1 MMNNVCVCLCTLH
14 SVPVCLS
21 VCVCICTVMSVTS
34 FHRNST
40 VTDKV
45 YMYMYTVFVCVL

>member
-1 MMNNVCVCLCTLH
+1 MCVCVLMYITLCTCVSLCVCLY
-14 SVPVCLS
+14 
-21 VCVCICTVMSVTS
+21 ICTVMSVTS